1 MLLLNILYI
10 MAKRSVVLLPKVQ
23 KILEEVGNQIRL
35 ARLRRE
41 LSEEIVAER
50 AGISRATLCS
60 IEKGSPTV
68 SFGSYAS
75 VLAALGLQEDLLLLA
90 KDDVL
95 GRTYQDLNLKV
106 RIRGAKNG

>member
-1 MLLLNILYI
+1 
-10 MAKRSVVLLPKVQ
+10 MAKKSVVLLPKTQ
-23 KILEEVGNQIRL
+23 RILENVGNQIRL

-50 AGISRATLCS
+50 SGISRATLCS
-60 IEKGSPTV
+60 IEKGTPTV
-68 SFGSYAS
+68 SFGSYAA

-95 GRTYQDLNLKV
+95 GRTFQDLNLKV
-106 RIRGAKNG
+106 RKRGAKNDRR

>member
-1 MLLLNILYI
+1 
-10 MAKRSVVLLPKVQ
+10 MAKKSVVLLPQ
-23 KILEEVGNQIRL
+23 TRRILEQVGEQIRL

-41 LSEEIVAER
+41 LSEEIVSER

-60 IEKGSPTV
+60 IEKGVPTV
-68 SFGSYAS
+68 SFGSYAA

-95 GRTYQDLNLKV
+95 GRTFQDLNLKV
-106 RIRGAKNG
+106 RKRGAKNDRQ

>member
-1 MLLLNILYI
+1 
-10 MAKRSVVLLPKVQ
+10 MAKKSVVLLPKTQ
-23 KILEEVGNQIRL
+23 RILEQAGEQIRL

-60 IEKGSPTV
+60 IEKGAPTV
-68 SFGSYAS
+68 SFGSYAA
-75 VLAALGLQEDLLLLA
+75 VLAALGLQDDLLLLA

-95 GRTYQDLNLKV
+95 GRTFQDLNLKV
-106 RIRGAKNG
+106 RRRGAKNAK

>member
-1 MLLLNILYI
+1 MLNILVI
-10 MAKRSVVLLPKVQ
+10 MAKHSVVLLPKTQ
-23 KILEEVGNQIRL
+23 QILEQVGNQIRL
-35 ARLRRE
+35 ARLRRG

-60 IEKGSPTV
+60 IEKGAPTV

-75 VLAALGLQEDLLLLA
+75 VLVALGLQEDLLLLA

-95 GRTYQDLNLKV
+95 GRTFQDLNLKV
-106 RIRGAKNG
+106 RARGVKNV